1 MWFLCTGQSMNPVA
15 AMSSEIKGNSWH
27 LSCRA
32 CFEFHDPLAMT
43 KSSICAHAKDN
54 DLQEICQRLQLPQ
67 SGPGWVLCPADL
79 PCGEPANPSRLSL
92 LRNWECETQRE
103 RRTRGAWLQ
112 EKDRQRA
119 QLGQVQPELV
129 AGMGRC
135 LVSRAAEGDKGH
147 AAVLHGHHGAT
158 SRIFQNFFI
167 SLISLREIPS
177 TRQSEHVLSS
187 CSKN

>member
-1 MWFLCTGQSMNPVA
+1 MHVLSPMILWPWQSQVYVHTPKTMTFRRYVKDFSCLSRGLTEPSAPQTCPVVNQPIQADSPCWGTGSVRP
-15 AMSSEIKGNSWH
+15 
-27 LSCRA
+27 
-32 CFEFHDPLAMT
+32 
-43 KSSICAHAKDN
+43 
-54 DLQEICQRLQLPQ
+54 
-67 SGPGWVLCPADL
+67 
-79 PCGEPANPSRLSL
+79 
-92 LRNWECETQRE
+92 RE

-119 QLGQVQPELV
+119 ELGQVQPDLV

-187 CSKN
+187 RSKS